1 MKKENTYSEIINE
14 DITISEEPQLLIDYT
29 DVEYKRTFLRAVDM
43 TDDFTMDFNPKG
55 YKLGKTIDDGYP
67 TNVKALSF
75 FSGCGGLDVG
85 SHLAGVEVI
94 SSMDFDADCIKTL
107 TSNSLFK
114 KAQVSLADIS
124 QTKGLDY
131 KKVIKDS
138 KPDKLIMIGGPP
150 CQPFSKAGYW
160 VGNNSRQGINDPRN
174 MIGEY
179 LRVIEEIRPDG
190 FLLENVESLL
200 HPTNKVAVDFVIE
213 KINKLGYHFTLV
225 RGNAIDYGVP
235 QKRKRVFFVATKK
248 KLKLNE
254 PIKTHGSDE
263 DRLLNPSLQRYER
276 VIDWIGKFDRPEFFE
291 KEESTKN
298 GTYHLDLLDVPPGK
312 NYIAL
317 TAHAGYPNPKF
328 IAQKRFWSFLL
339 KLHPEEPSWTIA
351 AQPGPWVGPFHWK
364 SRRLRVP
371 EIASLQTFPEDFIFI
386 GSRRSVQKQIGNAVP
401 PLLGKAMVN
410 FLVENL

>member
-1 MKKENTYSEIINE
+1 MANKKTYEERIDEVSIV
-14 DITISEEPQLLIDYT
+14 EEPQLEFEFSDL
-29 DVEYKRTFLRAVDM
+29 EYKKRFLRAVDI
-43 TDDFTMDFNPKG
+43 TDSFLMEFNHRG
-55 YKLGKTIDDGYP
+55 YNFNSGITDGFS
-67 TNVKALSF
+67 TKIKALSF
-75 FSGCGGLDVG
+75 FSGCGGLDIG

-94 SSMDFDADCIKTL
+94 SSMDFDADCIRTL
-107 TSNSLFK
+107 SANSSFK
-114 KAQVSLADIS
+114 NTKVSLADIT
-124 QTKGLDY
+124 QVTGADY
-131 KKVIKDS
+131 KKVIKDT

-160 VGNNSRQGINDPRN
+160 VGNESRQGINDPRN

-179 LRVIEEIRPDG
+179 LRVIQEVNPDG

-200 HPTNKVAVDFVIE
+200 HPTNKVAVEFIIE

-225 RGNAIDYGVP
+225 RANALDYGVP
-235 QKRKRVFFVATKK
+235 QRRKRVFFIATKNK
-248 KLKLNE
+248 IIKPE
-254 PIKTHGSDE
+254 PIKTHGSFE
-263 DRLLNPSLQRYER
+263 EIRINASLKPYEK

-291 KEESTKN
+291 KEEVAKN
-298 GTYHLDLLDVPPGK
+298 GTYYYDLVEVPPGK

-317 TAHAGYPNPKF
+317 TANAGYPNPKF
-328 IAQKRFWSFLL
+328 IAQKRFWNFLL

-371 EIASLQTFPEDFIFI
+371 EVAAIQTFPEDYVFI

-401 PLLGKAMVN
+401 PLLAKSMVN
-410 FLVENL
+410 FLIQNL

>member
-1 MKKENTYSEIINE
+1 ME
-14 DITISEEPQLLIDYT
+14 
-29 DVEYKRTFLRAVDM
+29 
-43 TDDFTMDFNPKG
+43 FNSKG
-55 YKLGKTIDDGYP
+55 YSINNSLKNGYE
-67 TNVKALSF
+67 TNIKALSF
-75 FSGCGGLDVG
+75 FSGCGGLDIG
-85 SHLAGVEVI
+85 CHLAGVEVV
-94 SSMDFDADCIKTL
+94 SSMDFDPACIKTL
-107 TSNSLFK
+107 SANPLFK
-114 KAQVSLADIS
+114 KTNVSLGDITES
-124 QTKGLDY
+124 KGTDY
-131 KKVIKDS
+131 S
-138 KPDKLIMIGGPP
+138 KIINESRPDKLIVIGGPP

-160 VGNNSRQGINDPRN
+160 VGNDTRQGVNDPRN
-174 MIGEY
+174 MMGEY

-200 HPTNKVAVDFVIE
+200 HPTNKSAVEFIIE
-213 KINKLGYHFTLV
+213 RINKLGYHFTLV
-225 RGNAIDYGVP
+225 RANALDYGVP
-235 QKRKRVFFVATKK
+235 QKRKRVFFVASKN
-248 KLKLNE
+248 KLKISE
-254 PIKTHGSDE
+254 PIKTHGSNE
-263 DRLLNPSLQRYER
+263 ERRFNPSLRPFER
-276 VIDWIGKFDRPEFFE
+276 VIDWIGKFDRPDFFE

-371 EIASLQTFPEDFIFI
+371 EIGAIQTFPEDFIFV
-386 GSRRSVQKQIGNAVP
+386 GSRRIVQKQIGNAVP

-410 FLVENL
+410 FLVQNL